1 MSNNSTGN
9 LLPGHTLGQEE
20 KYLPLSYDNARTPNV
35 GVRRLDNERKTE
47 KSSGIAFEPF
57 TSNDL
62 TNLYYSM
69 SKTPSTAKKYDMND
83 QVQLPKTHPDY
94 TPTFNDMVMYD
105 ITDKVTHEYNTMMIT
120 ITATISLGIIA
131 YMVSTTKSE

>member
-1 MSNNSTGN
+1 MSNSSTGN

-20 KYLPLSYDNARTPNV
+20 KYSPLTSNKVSITYDNAR
-35 GVRRLDNERKTE
+35 KAE
-47 KSSGIAFEPF
+47 KSSVIPNEPF

-62 TNLYYSM
+62 TNLYNSM
-69 SKTPSTAKKYDMND
+69 SNTPSTASKYDMND
-83 QVQLPKTHPDY
+83 RVQLPKTHPDY
-94 TPTFNDMVMYD
+94 TPEFNDMVMYD

-120 ITATISLGIIA
+120 VTATISLGIIA